1 MNGNLPAELT
11 GFVGRRAE
19 LTRVRKMLS
28 DSRLVTLT
36 GVGGVG
42 KTRLALR
49 VAQQAQRAF
58 RHGTWLVELAPLR
71 TPEPLPLSVCD
82 ALGVDPFQS
91 PPLDVLVDHLR
102 TRQLLLVLDNCE
114 HLQDAC
120 SALAESVLRACPEVR
135 VLATTRHRLG
145 VPGEHT
151 FQVPPLALPD
161 PSLPVS
167 PRTLPSYE
175 SVMLFADRAAA
186 VVDGFVIDADNAAEV
201 AALCSR
207 LDGIPL
213 ALELAAVRLRSL
225 SLTELVER
233 LDDRFQLLT
242 SGSRTALPRQQ
253 TLRALI
259 DWSFDLCTESERA
272 LWARLSV
279 FAGEFG
285 LEAVQDVCAGDAVV
299 PDTRVL
305 DLLAS
310 LVDKSVLTCD
320 QRGPQARY
328 RMLETIRQYGEERLA
343 AHGDVVALR
352 LRHRDHYLRM
362 VEEAGRH
369 WFAPAQGEWLA
380 RLHLENGNLHSA
392 LEFSLSQPGQATTGL
407 VLAAELGT
415 YWQGSG
421 AVVAGRSWLDRLL
434 ARSPDRDDARARG
447 LAAAGWLA
455 VLQGDPEAATV
466 LLDEC
471 EAMVPDLADPAIPA
485 QVALFR
491 GMAAMSAGDLPLALR
506 LFEEALARHRE
517 LGNPYLGSMS
527 LFRLALVA
535 SALGDSERAV
545 AWSEECRSVCEAHG
559 DNWARAYALWV
570 LAVEKWRSGA
580 VAMARELAEQSLR
593 DVHRLGDRLAV
604 ALGLE
609 LMAWIA
615 VTNGRAERAAV
626 LFGQADAMWQASSAP
641 LAGFGLLRGF
651 HDGGAATA
659 RKVLG
664 ASAYRRAFEEGA
676 RMATAEAVRFAL
688 GSAVP
693 GAPGGGSPAE
703 RSASDS
709 KNPLTRRETEVAAM
723 VVRGLTNKE
732 IAAALVIAQRTVESH
747 VEHIMAKLSFTSRA
761 QIAAWAADR
770 GLDQARPRTAPAAR

>member
-1 MNGNLPAELT
+1 M
-11 GFVGRRAE
+11 V
-19 LTRVRKMLS
+19 S

-102 TRQLLLVLDNCE
+102 DRQLLLVLDNCE
-114 HLQDAC
+114 QLQDAC
-120 SALAESVLRACPEVR
+120 SALVESLLRACPDVR

-151 FQVPPLALPD
+151 FQVPPLAHPD
-161 PSLPVS
+161 PDQPVS
-167 PRTLPSYE
+167 PRALPSYE
-175 SVMLFADRAAA
+175 SVVLFADRAAA
-186 VVDGFVIDADNAAEV
+186 VLNDFVITADNAAEV

-259 DWSFDLCTESERA
+259 DWSFDLCTDAERA

-279 FAGEFG
+279 FAGEFDVDAAQ
-285 LEAVQDVCAGDAVV
+285 EVCADDHVV
-299 PDTRVL
+299 PQERIL
-305 DLLAS
+305 DLLAC

-320 QRGPQARY
+320 HRGPRARY

-343 AHGDVVALR
+343 ADGDAVSLR
-352 LRHRDHYLRM
+352 LRHRDHYLRLAK
-362 VEEAGRH
+362 ESGRH
-369 WFAPAQGEWLA
+369 WFTPTAGEWLA
-380 RLHLENGNLHSA
+380 RLHTDDGNLHAA
-392 LEFSLSQPGQATTGL
+392 LQFCLSQPGEAATGL

-415 YWQGSG
+415 YWEGSG
-421 AVVAGRSWLDRLL
+421 SVVAGRNWLDRLL
-434 ARSPDRDDARARG
+434 ARSPERGEARARG

-455 VLQGDPEAATV
+455 VLQGDPEAATA

-471 EAMVPDLADPAIPA
+471 EAMVPDLGDLEIPA

-491 GMAAMSAGDLPLALR
+491 GMAAMCSGDLPLAMGL
-506 LFEEALARHRE
+506 LKEALARHRE
-517 LGNPYLGSMS
+517 LGNPYLESMA
-527 LFRLALVA
+527 LFRLALAA
-535 SALGDSERAV
+535 SAMGDSKRAV
-545 AWSEECRSVCEAHG
+545 AWSEECRSLCEAHG
-559 DNWARAYALWV
+559 ESWSRAYALWV
-570 LAVEKWRSGA
+570 LAVERMRCGEDA
-580 VAMARELAEQSLR
+580 AATELAEQSLR
-593 DVHRLGDRLAV
+593 DVHHLGDRLGV

-609 LMAWIA
+609 LLAWIA
-615 VTNGRAERAAV
+615 VTDGRAERAAV

-664 ASAYRRAFEEGA
+664 TSAFRRAFEEGA
-676 RMATAEAVRFAL
+676 RLATAEAVSFAL
-688 GSAVP
+688 GSAARS
-693 GAPGGGSPAE
+693 GPGGAQADRGS
-703 RSASDS
+703 DT

-723 VVRGLTNKE
+723 VVHGLTNRE
-732 IAAALVIAQRTVESH
+732 IAAALVIGQRTVESH
-747 VEHIMAKLSFTSRA
+747 IEHIMAKLSFTSRA
-761 QIAAWAADR
+761 QIAAWATDR
-770 GLDQARPRTAPAAR
+770 GLDRDVSRAAHAAR

>member
-1 MNGNLPAELT
+1 
-11 GFVGRRAE
+11 
-19 LTRVRKMLS
+19 
-28 DSRLVTLT
+28 
-36 GVGGVG
+36 
-42 KTRLALR
+42 
-49 VAQQAQRAF
+49 
-58 RHGTWLVELAPLR
+58 
-71 TPEPLPLSVCD
+71 
-82 ALGVDPFQS
+82 
-91 PPLDVLVDHLR
+91 
-102 TRQLLLVLDNCE
+102 
-114 HLQDAC
+114 
-120 SALAESVLRACPEVR
+120 
-135 VLATTRHRLG
+135 
-145 VPGEHT
+145 
-151 FQVPPLALPD
+151 
-161 PSLPVS
+161 
-167 PRTLPSYE
+167 
-175 SVMLFADRAAA
+175 VMLFADRAAA
-186 VVDGFVIDADNAAEV
+186 VVDGFVIDEGNAAEV

-343 AHGDVVALR
+343 ADGDAVALG

-369 WFAPAQGEWLA
+369 WFTPAQGEWLA
-380 RLHLENGNLHSA
+380 RLHVENGNLHSA
-392 LEFSLSQPGQATTGL
+392 LEFSLSQPGQAAAGL

-434 ARSPDRDDARARG
+434 SRSPDRDSARARA
-447 LAAAGWLA
+447 LAVAGWLA
-455 VLQGDPEAATV
+455 VLQDDPEAATA

-471 EAMVPDLADPAIPA
+471 EAMIPDLADPAVPA
-485 QVALFR
+485 QAALFR
-491 GMAAMSAGDLPLALR
+491 GMAAMCAGDLPLALR

-517 LGNPYLGSMS
+517 PDNPYPVVPMS

-545 AWSEECRSVCEAHG
+545 AWSEECRSLCEAHG
-559 DNWARAYALWV
+559 DSWARAYALWV

-580 VAMARELAEQSLR
+580 VTTATELAEQSLR
-593 DVHRLGDRLAV
+593 DVHRLGDRLGV
-604 ALGLE
+604 ALDLE

-615 VTNGRAERAAV
+615 VANGRAERAAV

-651 HDGGAATA
+651 HDGGAETA
-659 RKVLG
+659 HKVLG

-676 RMATAEAVRFAL
+676 RMATAEAVWFAL
-688 GSAVP
+688 GSAAPSKP
-693 GAPGGGSPAE
+693 GSGSPAE
-703 RSASDS
+703 RSASGT

-732 IAAALVIAQRTVESH
+732 IAGALVIAQRTVESH

-770 GLDQARPRTAPAAR
+770 GLDPGRSRTAHAAR